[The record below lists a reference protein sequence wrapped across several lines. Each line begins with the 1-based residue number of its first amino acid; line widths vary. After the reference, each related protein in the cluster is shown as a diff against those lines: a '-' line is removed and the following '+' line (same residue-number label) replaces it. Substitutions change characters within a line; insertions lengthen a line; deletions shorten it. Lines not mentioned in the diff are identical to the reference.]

1 MTFNDFTYGLFGGLS
16 GTLISH
22 PFDTIKTRIQ
32 TNKASTIG
40 QAVKIGKLYSGIT
53 PPLVGIM
60 LEKSIVFGFYEK
72 SKSMGLNNFWSGI
85 IGGFISTIVVTP
97 VDRLKI
103 NYQNQELK
111 MNNLETIKKVLAP
124 KNLYKGFTPTI
135 FRETPGFGIYFS
147 TYNYLT
153 DRFNKFNNIGT
164 TFCFGALSGLSAW
177 LFIYPSDLI
186 KTKYQAVNNKTSLP
200 NTIKNIWILNNPNN
214 NIFRGMRNFY
224 SGFNLAILR
233 AMPLHGG
240 VFLGY
245 ELSKKILV
253 N

>member
-1 MTFNDFTYGLFGGLS
+1 MAFNDFTYGLFGGLS

-60 LEKSIVFGFYEK
+60 LEKSIVF
-72 SKSMGLNNFWSGI
+72 
-85 IGGFISTIVVTP
+85 GFISTIVVTP

>member
-1 MTFNDFTYGLFGGLS
+1 MEFNNFTYGLFGGLT
-16 GTLISH
+16 GILVSH

-32 TNKASTIG
+32 SNKVTTIN
-40 QAVKIGKLYSGIT
+40 QAIKLGKLYSGIT
-53 PPLVGIM
+53 PPLIGIM

-72 SKSMGLNNFWSGI
+72 SKNYGLNNFWSGI
-85 IGGFISTIVVTP
+85 IGGFMSTVIVTP

-103 NYQNQELK
+103 NFQNQELK
-111 MNNLETIKKVLAP
+111 LNNLHTIKNVFSP

-147 TYNYLT
+147 TYNYLSDNYNT
-153 DRFNKFNNIGT
+153 THNIGK

-177 LFIYPSDLI
+177 IFIYPSDLI
-186 KTKYQAVNNKTSLP
+186 KTNYQSTHNNLSLP
-200 NTIKNIWILNNPNN
+200 QTIKKIWLTNN
-214 NIFRGMRNFY
+214 NSNSPILAVKNFY
-224 SGFNLAILR
+224 KGFNLAILR

-245 ELSKKILV
+245 ELAKQFI
-253 N
+253 